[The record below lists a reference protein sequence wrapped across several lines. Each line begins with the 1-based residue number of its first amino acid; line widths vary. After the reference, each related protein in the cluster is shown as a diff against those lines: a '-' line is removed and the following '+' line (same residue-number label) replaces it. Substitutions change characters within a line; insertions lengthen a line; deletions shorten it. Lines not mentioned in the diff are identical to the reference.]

1 MQSCA
6 VSFFILR
13 FFVASPL
20 LAHPAL
26 SDSFTSLM
34 AQRRS
39 TRAYQAKP
47 VAESL
52 LREVL
57 TLARKA
63 PSGANLQPGS
73 FISVVGE
80 ARGRLTAELTQAW
93 LSGAK
98 EPEDYSYFPTPLP
111 MTLRRRQV
119 AAAKALYG
127 SIGIAQEDRAGRDLQ
142 FEQNFRFFD
151 APVALIATINGD
163 FGSGGYMDFGMTLY
177 GLMLA
182 AQSQGLATCAIGAMA
197 SYPALIRRSLCL
209 AESSKIVC
217 GIALGYADTDA
228 AVNQTVTERCELDQY
243 FRVID

>member
-1 MQSCA
+1 
-6 VSFFILR
+6 
-13 FFVASPL
+13 
-20 LAHPAL
+20 
-26 SDSFTSLM
+26 M
-34 AQRRS
+34 ARRS
-39 TRAYQAKP
+39 IRAYQTKP
-47 VAESL
+47 VADSL

-73 FISVVGE
+73 FILVQGN
-80 ARGRLTAELTQAW
+80 ARERLTADLTHGW
-93 LSGAK
+93 RSGAQ

-111 MTLRRRQV
+111 MLLRRRQV

-127 SIGIAQEDRAGRDLQ
+127 SIGIDQADRTGRDQQ

-151 APVALIATINGD
+151 APVALIATIPGD

-197 SYPALIRRSLCL
+197 SYPGLFRRSLGL
-209 AESSKIVC
+209 DDSSKIV
-217 GIALGYADTDA
+217 
-228 AVNQTVTERCELDQY
+228 
-243 FRVID
+243 

>member
-1 MQSCA
+1 MTA
-6 VSFFILR
+6 
-13 FFVASPL
+13 P
-20 LAHPAL
+20 PP
-26 SDSFTSLM
+26 DSFTSLAM
-34 AQRRS
+34 ARRS
-39 TRAYQAKP
+39 IRAYQTKP
-47 VAESL
+47 VADSL

-73 FISVVGE
+73 FILVQGN
-80 ARGRLTAELTQAW
+80 ARERLTADLTHGW
-93 LSGAK
+93 RSGAQ

-111 MTLRRRQV
+111 MLLRRRQV

-127 SIGIAQEDRAGRDLQ
+127 SIGIDQGDRAGRDQQ

-151 APVALIATINGD
+151 APVALIATIPGD

-197 SYPALIRRSLCL
+197 SYPGLIRRSLGL
-209 AESSKIVC
+209 DDSSKIVC
-217 GIALGYADTDA
+217 GIALGYADADA
-228 AVNQTVTERCELDQY
+228 AVNQTVTERCSLDQY
-243 FRVID
+243 FRVIE

>member
-1 MQSCA
+1 MPPCA

-13 FFVASPL
+13 FVVTAPPL
-20 LAHPAL
+20 
-26 SDSFTSLM
+26 DSLTSLM
-34 AQRRS
+34 AHRRS
-39 TRAYQAKP
+39 IRAYQAKP

-57 TLARKA
+57 TLARQA

-73 FISVVGE
+73 FISVVGA
-80 ARGRLTAELTQAW
+80 ARERLTVDLTHGW
-93 LSGAK
+93 RSGAQ
-98 EPEDYSYFPTPLP
+98 EPEDYSYFPTPMP

-127 SIGIAQEDRAGRDLQ
+127 SMGIAQDDRAGRDLQ
-142 FEQNFRFFD
+142 FEQNFRFFN

-182 AQSQGLATCAIGAMA
+182 AQSHGLATCAIGAMA
-197 SYPALIRRSLCL
+197 SYPGLIRRSLGL
-209 AESSKIVC
+209 DDSSKIVC
-217 GIALGYADTDA
+217 GIALGYADADA
-228 AVNQTVTERCELDQY
+228 AVNQTVTERCDLDQY
-243 FRVID
+243 FRVIE

>member
-1 MQSCA
+1 MTA
-6 VSFFILR
+6 
-13 FFVASPL
+13 PL
-20 LAHPAL
+20 P
-26 SDSFTSLM
+26 DSFTSLAM
-34 AQRRS
+34 ARRS
-39 TRAYQAKP
+39 IRAYQTKP
-47 VAESL
+47 VADSL
-52 LREVL
+52 LGEVL
-57 TLARKA
+57 TQARNA

-73 FISVVGE
+73 FILVRGE
-80 ARGRLTAELTQAW
+80 ARERLTADLTQGW
-93 LSGAK
+93 RSGAQ

-127 SIGIAQEDRAGRDLQ
+127 SIGVAQADRAGRDQQ

-151 APVALIATINGD
+151 APVALIATIHGD

-197 SYPALIRRSLCL
+197 SYPGLIRRSLGL
-209 AESSKIVC
+209 DERSKIVC
-217 GIALGYADTDA
+217 GIALGYADGDA
-228 AVNQTVTERCELDQY
+228 AVNQTVTERCSLDQY

>member
-1 MQSCA
+1 MTA
-6 VSFFILR
+6 T
-13 FFVASPL
+13 PL
-20 LAHPAL
+20 
-26 SDSFTSLM
+26 DSFTSL
-34 AQRRS
+34 ATERRS
-39 TRAYQAKP
+39 IRAYQTKP
-47 VAESL
+47 VADSL

-73 FISVVGE
+73 FILVRGE
-80 ARGRLTAELTQAW
+80 ARDRLTADLTHGW
-93 LSGAK
+93 RSGAQ

-182 AQSQGLATCAIGAMA
+182 AQSKGLATCAIGAMA
-197 SYPALIRRSLCL
+197 SYPGLIRRSLRL
-209 AESSKIVC
+209 DDNTKIVC
-217 GIALGYADTDA
+217 GIALGYADEDA
-228 AVNQTVTERCELDQY
+228 AVNQTLTERCALDQY
-243 FRVID
+243 FRVIE

>member
-1 MQSCA
+1 MAKS
-6 VSFFILR
+6 S
-13 FFVASPL
+13 SS
-20 LAHPAL
+20 L
-26 SDSFTSLM
+26 STHADSFASLI

-39 TRAYQAKP
+39 IRAYQTKP
-47 VAESL
+47 VADSL
-52 LREVL
+52 LQDVL
-57 TLARKA
+57 TLARQA

-73 FISVVGE
+73 LISVVGE
-80 ARGRLTAELTQAW
+80 ARQRLTADLTEGW
-93 LSGAK
+93 RSGAQ

-111 MTLRRRQV
+111 MSLRRRQV

-182 AQSQGLATCAIGAMA
+182 AQSHGLATCAIGAMA
-197 SYPALIRRSLCL
+197 SYPGLIRRNLGL
-209 AESSKIVC
+209 DENSKIVC
-217 GIALGYADTDA
+217 GIALGYADADA
-228 AVNQTVTERCELDQY
+228 AVNQTVTERCALEQY
-243 FRVID
+243 FRVIE

>member
-1 MQSCA
+1 VTQ
-6 VSFFILR
+6 L
-13 FFVASPL
+13 SPDL
-20 LAHPAL
+20 
-26 SDSFTSLM
+26 FTGLVTD
-34 AQRRS
+34 RRS
-39 TRAYQAKP
+39 IRAYQARP

-57 TLARKA
+57 TQARQA

-73 FISVVGE
+73 FISVAGK
-80 ARGRLTAELTQAW
+80 ARERLTADLTNAW

-98 EPEDYSYFPTPLP
+98 EPEDYSYFPTPMP
-111 MTLRRRQV
+111 MMLRRRQV

-127 SIGIAQEDRAGRDLQ
+127 SIGIAQENRGGRDQQ

-182 AQSQGLATCAIGAMA
+182 AQSQGLATCAIGALA
-197 SYPALIRRSLCL
+197 SYPGLIRRSLGL
-209 AESSKIVC
+209 DANSKIVC
-217 GIALGYADTDA
+217 GIALGYAEADA
-228 AVNQTVTERCELDQY
+228 AVNQTVTERCALDQY
-243 FRVID
+243 FRVIE

>member
-1 MQSCA
+1 MTA
-6 VSFFILR
+6 
-13 FFVASPL
+13 P
-20 LAHPAL
+20 PP
-26 SDSFTSLM
+26 DSFTSLAM
-34 AQRRS
+34 ARRS
-39 TRAYQAKP
+39 IRAYQTKP
-47 VAESL
+47 VADSL

-73 FISVVGE
+73 FILVQGN
-80 ARGRLTAELTQAW
+80 ARDRLTADLTHGW
-93 LSGAK
+93 RSGAQ

-111 MTLRRRQV
+111 MLLRRRQV

-127 SIGIAQEDRAGRDLQ
+127 SIGIDQADRAGRDQQ

-151 APVALIATINGD
+151 APVALIATIPGD

-197 SYPALIRRSLCL
+197 SYPGLIRRSLGL
-209 AESSKIVC
+209 DDSSKIVC
-217 GIALGYADTDA
+217 GIALGYADADA
-228 AVNQTVTERCELDQY
+228 AVNQTVTERCSLDQY
-243 FRVID
+243 FRVIE

>member
-1 MQSCA
+1 
-6 VSFFILR
+6 
-13 FFVASPL
+13 
-20 LAHPAL
+20 
-26 SDSFTSLM
+26 M

-39 TRAYQAKP
+39 IRAYQTKP
-47 VAESL
+47 VADSL

-57 TLARKA
+57 TLARQA

-73 FISVVGE
+73 FISLAGA
-80 ARGRLTAELTQAW
+80 ARQRLTTDLTQAW
-93 LSGAK
+93 RGGAQ
-98 EPEDYSYFPTPLP
+98 EPEDYSYFPTPMP

-127 SIGIAQEDRAGRDLQ
+127 SIGVAQEDRAGRDLQ

-182 AQSQGLATCAIGAMA
+182 AQSKGLATCAIGALA
-197 SYPALIRRSLCL
+197 SYPGLIRRSLGL
-209 AESSKIVC
+209 DAHSKIVC
-217 GIALGYADTDA
+217 GIALGYADADA
-228 AVNQTVTERCELDQY
+228 AVNQTVTERCALEQY

>member
-1 MQSCA
+1 MT
-6 VSFFILR
+6 VL
-13 FFVASPL
+13 P
-20 LAHPAL
+20 P
-26 SDSFTSLM
+26 DSFTTL
-34 AQRRS
+34 ATERRS
-39 TRAYQAKP
+39 IRAYQAKP

-52 LREVL
+52 LHQVL
-57 TLARKA
+57 TQARKA

-73 FISVVGE
+73 FIWVQSE
-80 ARGRLTAELTQAW
+80 ARQRLTTDLTQGW
-93 LSGAK
+93 RNGAQ

-127 SIGIAQEDRAGRDLQ
+127 SIGIAQDDRAGRDQQ

-197 SYPALIRRSLCL
+197 SYPGLIRRSLGL
-209 AESSKIVC
+209 DERSKIVC
-217 GIALGYADTDA
+217 GIALGYADGDA
-228 AVNQTVTERCELDQY
+228 AVNQTVTERCSLDQY

>member
-1 MQSCA
+1 MC
-6 VSFFILR
+6 VCFLILR
-13 FFVASPL
+13 LAVTPPSPDL
-20 LAHPAL
+20 
-26 SDSFTSLM
+26 FTGLVTD
-34 AQRRS
+34 RRS
-39 TRAYQAKP
+39 IRAYQAKP

-57 TLARKA
+57 TQARQA

-73 FISVVGE
+73 FISIVGK
-80 ARGRLTAELTQAW
+80 ARVRLTADLTNAW

-98 EPEDYSYFPTPLP
+98 EPEDYSYFPTPMP

-127 SIGIAQEDRAGRDLQ
+127 SIGIAQDDRAGRDQQ

-182 AQSQGLATCAIGAMA
+182 AQSQGLATCAIGAIA
-197 SYPALIRRSLCL
+197 SYPGLIRRSLDL
-209 AESSKIVC
+209 DANSKIVC
-217 GIALGYADTDA
+217 GIALGYADFDA
-228 AVNQTVTERCELDQY
+228 AVNQTVTERCTLDQY
-243 FRVID
+243 FRVMA

>member
-1 MQSCA
+1 VTA
-6 VSFFILR
+6 
-13 FFVASPL
+13 P
-20 LAHPAL
+20 PP
-26 SDSFTSLM
+26 DSFTSLAM
-34 AQRRS
+34 ARRS
-39 TRAYQAKP
+39 IRAYQTKP
-47 VAESL
+47 VADSL

-73 FISVVGE
+73 FILVQGD
-80 ARGRLTAELTQAW
+80 ARERLTADLTHGW
-93 LSGAK
+93 RSGAQ

-111 MTLRRRQV
+111 MLLRRRQV

-127 SIGIAQEDRAGRDLQ
+127 SIGIDQADRAGRDQQ

-151 APVALIATINGD
+151 APVALIATIPGD

-197 SYPALIRRSLCL
+197 SYPGLIRRSLGL
-209 AESSKIVC
+209 DDSSKIVC
-217 GIALGYADTDA
+217 GIALGYADADA
-228 AVNQTVTERCELDQY
+228 AVNQTVTERCALDQY
-243 FRVID
+243 FRVIE

>member
-1 MQSCA
+1 
-6 VSFFILR
+6 
-13 FFVASPL
+13 
-20 LAHPAL
+20 
-26 SDSFTSLM
+26 M
-34 AQRRS
+34 AERRS
-39 TRAYQAKP
+39 IRAYQARP
-47 VAESL
+47 VADSL

-57 TLARKA
+57 TLARKS

-73 FISVVGE
+73 FISVAGA
-80 ARGRLTAELTQAW
+80 ARVRLTADLTQGW
-93 LSGAK
+93 RSGAQ
-98 EPEDYSYFPTPLP
+98 ESEDYSYFPTPMP

-127 SIGIAQEDRAGRDLQ
+127 SIGIAQEDRAGRDQQ

-197 SYPALIRRSLCL
+197 SYPGLIRQSLGL
-209 AESSKIVC
+209 DDNSKIVC
-217 GIALGYADTDA
+217 GIALGYADPDA
-228 AVNQTVTERCELDQY
+228 AVNQTVTERCALDQY
-243 FRVID
+243 FRVIE